1 MKNITQA
8 TYDKIAPTFAKTNAE
23 MSENLLH
30 EARKF
35 TEMLPKNE
43 RCLDLGCGA
52 GRDTA
57 WFEGQGLNIFGA
69 DLSIGM
75 LTEARKITS
84 HPLVQMDMLR
94 LGFADKSFAGI
105 WCNAT
110 LLHLPK
116 ADAPQALKEMRRIL
130 WDNGVLDLAVQ
141 EGSNEGFEENPYA
154 EGQGERFFSRYQE
167 GEMKQMLVTS
177 GFIILEIEQV
187 KSKRAW
193 LRFVAQ
199 CSN

>member
-23 MSENLLH
+23 MPENLLV

-35 TEMLPKNE
+35 IESISQNA

-52 GRDTA
+52 GRDIA

-84 HPLVQMDMLR
+84 RPLAQMNMLH
-94 LGFADKSFAGI
+94 LGFAGKSFAGI
-105 WCNAT
+105 WCNAA

-116 ADAPQALKEMRRIL
+116 ADAPKALKEMRRIL
-130 WDNGVLDLAVQ
+130 WDNGILDLAVQ
-141 EGSNEGFEENPYA
+141 LGEGEGFEENPY
-154 EGQGERFFSRYQE
+154 ETGQGERFYSRYQE
-167 GEMKQMLVTS
+167 DEMKQMLIAS
-177 GFIILEIEQV
+177 GFMILEMEQII
-187 KSKRAW
+187 SKRAW

-199 CSN
+199 CAA